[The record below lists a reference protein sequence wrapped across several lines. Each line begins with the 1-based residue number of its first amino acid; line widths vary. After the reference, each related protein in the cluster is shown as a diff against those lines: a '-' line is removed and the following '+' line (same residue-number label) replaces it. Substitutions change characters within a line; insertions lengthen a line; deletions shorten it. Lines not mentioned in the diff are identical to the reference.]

1 MASILKTTVKN
12 VLLSDQST
20 WDTWFQNIK
29 SSIQDYLWIYFN
41 PDSTVVFVRPIE
53 PVEPLPDNPLETLEL
68 SGPNTQS
75 ASLHLAKT
83 PNQRVAR
90 EAKFKKEFEGLDS
103 LIKECD

>member
-1 MASILKTTVKN
+1 MASILKATVKN

-41 PDSTVVFVRPIE
+41 LDSTAVFVRPIE
-53 PVEPLPDNPLETLEL
+53 PVEPLPNNPSETLEL

-75 ASLHLAKT
+75 ASLHPAKT
-83 PNQRVAR
+83 SNQRVAR

-103 LIKECD
+103 PIKKCD